1 MIINITNRKNKVS
14 EGVKERIEN
23 WLEDRQA
30 RYDIIT
36 SAQVTLD
43 KTEQHDEA
51 EATIHAAGRDIFARA
66 TGPNMYAALDAL
78 GDKLDRQLSKI
89 REKQLHKKG
98 AHKVSENLIVE
109 EPSMVDDLEEDD
121 IINNIDSVELV
132 ESKEAVA

>member
-14 EGVKERIEN
+14 EGVNERIES

-43 KTEQHDEA
+43 KTEQYDEA

-98 AHKVSENLIVE
+98 AHKLSENLIVDEASDDE
-109 EPSMVDDLEEDD
+109 ELDEYEGVIDLDGIED
-121 IINNIDSVELV
+121 IEG
-132 ESKEAVA
+132 KEAVA

>member
-14 EGVKERIEN
+14 EGVKERIES

-43 KTEQHDEA
+43 KTDQHDEA

-66 TGPNMYAALDAL
+66 TGPNMYAALGAL

-98 AHKVSENLIVE
+98 THKLSENMIVDE
-109 EPSMVDDLEEDD
+109 ASDDEDLDEYEGVIDLDGIED
-121 IINNIDSVELV
+121 IEG
-132 ESKEAVA
+132 KEAVA